1 MLKKTHYKVFI
12 ASPAGL
18 EDERRAFKKQI
29 EEYNEIEA
37 KHSDVIFDA
46 VGWEDTLPGVGR
58 PQSKINKELEEC
70 DYFILLLHDR
80 WGSYPG
86 KNKENS
92 SSGTEEEYQI
102 AWECYQN
109 SNKPMKQIVCLF
121 KSVPHNQLADPGPQL
136 KKVVAFRR
144 KIEDE
149 KKLFYSNFSS
159 IDEFLKLLWRNL
171 AQWLRDD
178 NAQDG
183 GGYIYP
189 EDSPHLQEDINLK
202 SNMDSIGT
210 KDPNLAEMIDKAHSL
225 AKEGK
230 LTDAEIEFTKAL
242 VINPSEYQLL
252 NFAEFLIDTGQLA
265 RAIVMIDRAA
275 HLAESGQNLAM
286 KAVAYSYKGNVLQTR
301 GNLAGAE
308 AMYKKSLEIDERL
321 ERLEGMAANYG
332 NLGIIQ
338 RTKGDLDAAEAMYK
352 KSLELNEQ
360 LGRLEGM
367 AANYGN
373 LGIVLRIRGDL
384 DGAKAMHKKSLEIEE
399 KLGRLKGMANQYGNL
414 GIVLRV
420 RGDLDDAEKMLK
432 KSLELNEQLGRLE
445 GMANQYGNLGVV
457 LEIKGDLDGAE
468 AMYKKSLKI
477 DEKLGRL
484 EGMAVGYGNLGIVLQ
499 TKGDLDDAEAM
510 YKKSLELNEQL
521 ERLQGMA
528 NQYVN
533 LGNVLKIRGH
543 LDGAEAMYKKS
554 LEIAQKAGFKP
565 IIEVINK
572 NLELLKK
579 NK

>member
-332 NLGIIQ
+332 NLGI
-338 RTKGDLDAAEAMYK
+338 
-352 KSLELNEQ
+352 
-360 LGRLEGM
+360 
-367 AANYGN
+367 
-373 LGIVLRIRGDL
+373 VLRIRGDL